1 MRSRFGQVYA
11 DPRALHADLPASY
24 CGEDR
29 GDQAERG
36 REALKAIAA
45 VNGQQYGDEYLTFA
59 EGAAIVRMRHTE
71 EEEGWHY
78 GARLANDGGTCGAS
92 W

>member
-1 MRSRFGQVYA
+1 MRSRFGHNCA
-11 DPRALHADLPASY
+11 DSRALHADLPASY

-45 VNGQQYGDEYLTFA
+45 VNGQQYGDEYLTFQR
-59 EGAAIVRMRHTE
+59 GAAMNRMRNPE
-71 EEEGWHY
+71 EKEG
-78 GARLANDGGTCGAS
+78 
-92 W
+92 